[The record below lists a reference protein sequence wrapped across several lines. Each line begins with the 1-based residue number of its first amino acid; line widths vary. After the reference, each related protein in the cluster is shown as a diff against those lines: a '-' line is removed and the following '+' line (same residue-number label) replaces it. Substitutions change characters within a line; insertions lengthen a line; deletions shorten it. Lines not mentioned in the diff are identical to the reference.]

1 MSSQHSPAHSFE
13 ICPYYFW
20 LFQSLLCRRF
30 QDKAQGSR
38 KYSHMVIN
46 SIADAVP
53 ELMGGSADLT
63 GSNNTDFK

>member
-1 MSSQHSPAHSFE
+1 MILLLAHTSSRWATCISRAH
-13 ICPYYFW
+13 P
-20 LFQSLLCRRF
+20 

-38 KYSHMVIN
+38 KYSQMLIHA
-46 SIADAVP
+46 IADSVP